1 MFLKC
6 RRKERELETARRR
19 FERGKEKDGDRVGRR
34 NGSERDR
41 LETGVGGLVKAVVV
55 SRRCF

>member
-1 MFLKC
+1 M
-6 RRKERELETARRR
+6 ETARRR
-19 FERGKEKDGDRVGRR
+19 FERGKEKDGDRVGCRT
-34 NGSERDR
+34 GSERDR